1 MGVNVIILQI
11 LFAYIYSHFV
21 EYFAHRFLHLFKKKK
36 YFLSFHLRDHHVD
49 SKKNNM
55 IDPPS
60 LREAFLLLLL
70 TSTHLPLLYFAPY
83 AFLTLIACSLS
94 YIYVHY
100 RAHIDLSWAEQNVPW
115 HVDHHLG
122 NQQANWGVR
131 RNWIDVLFKTKDSRR
146 TNAKRYEQKAR

>member
-1 MGVNVIILQI
+1 MILIQI

-21 EYFAHRFLHLFKKKK
+21 EYFAHIFLHAFKKKK
-36 YFLSFHLRDHHVD
+36 YFLSFHLRDHHVTA
-49 SKKNNM
+49 KKQDM

-70 TSTHLPLLYFAPY
+70 TFTHFPLVFYAPY
-83 AFLTLIACSLS
+83 AFITLVFCALQ
-94 YIYVHY
+94 YIYIHY
-100 RAHIDLSWAEQNVPW
+100 KAHMSLDWAEQNVPW

-131 RNWIDVLFKTKDSRR
+131 KDWIDRLFKTKKPR
-146 TNAKRYEQKAR
+146 